1 VCQKDS
7 NRDEDG
13 LACMHKLHTNSTCA
27 LPSLNKDGELPLFKS
42 SSHKLRSDEAWIK
55 NPV

>member
-1 VCQKDS
+1 MCQKDS
-7 NRDEDG
+7 SRDEDG

-27 LPSLNKDGELPLFKS
+27 LPSLNKDGELPLFKGN
-42 SSHKLRSDEAWIK
+42 SHKLRSDEAWIK